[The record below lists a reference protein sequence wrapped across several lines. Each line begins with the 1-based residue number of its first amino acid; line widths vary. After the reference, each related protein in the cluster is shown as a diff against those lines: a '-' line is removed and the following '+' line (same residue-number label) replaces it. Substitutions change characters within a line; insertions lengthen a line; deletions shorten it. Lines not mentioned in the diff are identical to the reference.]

1 MVIINNNHHSVF
13 LDYLSLLIGTM
24 LFSDSIALTAIHP
37 FRSILITLT
46 FFICFALLYV
56 TFYYNLAVES

>member
-46 FFICFALLYV
+46 FFLYV
-56 TFYYNLAVES
+56 LHYFTLLFITILQ